1 MLEIIGLSPEAQT
14 LYERLVERSPAT
26 LAELGPG
33 SPAPGSLTTLA
44 AAAELEELGLIT
56 PLPGDPPRYVAV
68 SPGRGLDALIRAR
81 TQELTATRHRIAQLS
96 ARFHRSVPDED
107 AAGLVEVVI
116 GKDDVS
122 RAFLRLQQGARRQVR
137 VFDAPPYATP
147 LGGNAV
153 EFELLGRGVEVR
165 ALYDRRAMEVPGTLS
180 LIARYIAAGEQA
192 RVGDVPVKLAL
203 NDEPM
208 AVMPLRHDRHVV
220 ESALVVRD
228 STLLDALAELFE
240 MCWER
245 AVPLRVRQGR
255 LAEATGAA
263 DARRDLLPLLA
274 AGLTDAAVAAH
285 LGWSDRTVRRHVRAL
300 MVQLDARTRF
310 QAGYQAAA
318 RGWLAGP

>member
-1 MLEIIGLSPEAQT
+1 MLEIIGLSPEAQA

-26 LAELGPG
+26 LADLTPATPGEL
-33 SPAPGSLTTLA
+33 
-44 AAAELEELGLIT
+44 AELAELGLVT

-81 TQELTATRHRIAQLS
+81 SQELTAARHRVAQLS

-107 AAGLVEVVI
+107 AAGLVEVVV
-116 GKDDVS
+116 GREAVS
-122 RAFLRLQQGARRQVR
+122 GAFLRLQRGARRQVR

-147 LGGNAV
+147 MGGNAV

-180 LIARYIAAGEQA
+180 LIARYLAAGEHA

-220 ESALVVRD
+220 ESALVVHD
-228 STLLDALAELFE
+228 STLLDALAALFE

-245 AVPLRVRQGR
+245 AVPLQVRQGR
-255 LAEATGAA
+255 LAEATEAA

-274 AGLTDAAVAAH
+274 AGLTDAAIAAH
-285 LGWSDRTVRRHVRAL
+285 LGWSDRTVRRHVHAL
-300 MVQLDARTRF
+300 LIQLDARTRF

-318 RGWLAGP
+318 RGWL